1 MTTLRCALIFLLA
14 ASAAAQAIPGKF
26 YEYYTV
32 ARTGSTYTNLGA
44 GPSISEDRRV
54 AFQATASNG
63 TGLWLGTGATAATNF
78 NAGLTNP
85 SSDFYA
91 PSVQVN
97 RSGFVVSE
105 DRITSTTPATT
116 SIRLFNSAFA
126 DTFNY
131 SGRGGPG
138 RTYDA
143 VFANPAVNINGDVV
157 FTAFHPTPQKF
168 LVYVPNG
175 GSAVEVPISSG
186 NPKPMI
192 ADNGKVVIQ
201 VGGTGSQSNQ
211 QIRVY
216 PSGLGAPVIVAD
228 TSGNWLSLDNDPG
241 ISRDG
246 RMIAFQGN
254 INTVGATAIG
264 TTAGPG
270 IFVAIDENSNNT
282 FNRILRLTGGQVE
295 NVQADLAANKGN
307 KDGVCDPGEICVT
320 AAELGYDING
330 APITF
335 SSYGV
340 DARVGVANVDFGA
353 VGIDDD
359 TFVVSFIGTPTSA
372 SRPNPF
378 NTSIPLLFSASQ
390 GLWTIRVDVQHAL
403 SAVTTRVYH
412 PTTPI
417 PVVQVGDK
425 LGADI
430 VTGLGVYDPIANAG
444 YDESGAIRTMRRGD
458 HRVAFWASTNN
469 GQAIYRANHLD
480 SDQDGL
486 LDHWET
492 AGIDMNQDGFVDLS
506 LSAMGADP
514 FHRDLFLQVDAAL
527 GFKYQPQPG
536 VFSSDTPGVPS
547 YFENNFLNA
556 EALTGAL
563 YGATLD
569 GSAPAG
575 IPRGITPHVDAGPN
589 NDLLGFPLSIN
600 LAGAT
605 PRGGNAVQMPGAPG
619 TAPDLIYYGLSGS
632 INVPG
637 LNALS
642 FEDVKR
648 TYLGNFDKD
657 ARELAFH
664 YVVLAPF
671 QDFKPYV
678 TLGQGN
684 PASPF
689 VGAAAA
695 TQQNIGYLELSG
707 ALPGGIVSGDF
718 VMITTGPSAGFV
730 TQITGFATNTVTGNP
745 LIQLT
750 NSFATPP
757 NAGDSFVVFDGSTG
771 LAETQFAAQPDFN
784 SLPGNDV
791 IVSLH
796 AMPLAADGIHGSSC
810 DQWQTVMHE
819 LGHTLGLRH
828 GGIDHVTSATVKGTA
843 YKSMM
848 SYTWQMSCT
857 LPYQVVGYSQAGD
870 PTFDDFANLRMDM
883 SNVMFNVG
891 NSLGL
896 GLGSGSFGNYIHQN
910 PEPNY
915 SLHIA
920 HSGPLDVVNPAVQ
933 ITSPTA
939 GAGVSGSVTVMVTAT
954 DNQAID
960 HVTVRFDANGS
971 GVIDVGEAVT
981 AVAMGG
987 NVYKAVFP
995 ALTGAAGV
1003 RAIRAIAYD
1012 PTANFASTQV
1022 NVTIGGSGTA
1032 VPNVVGL
1039 TQAAATNAI
1048 TGAGLVL
1055 GTVSSAISNT
1065 VASGNVISESPA
1077 AGTSVSAGAA
1087 VNLVVSVGA
1096 TCTYVLSPVSQTI
1109 GAAGGAGGIAVSA
1122 PAGCAWTAV
1131 ASAPW
1136 VTITPPASGNG
1147 NGNVALAIALN
1158 SGLGRVAN
1166 VTIGGQVAS
1175 ITQTGTLAQYNVG
1188 FFQPSGPTW
1197 VLDSN
1202 GSGGYDAGDNVFAFA
1217 GQPGAIAVVG
1227 DWNGNGKTKVGYYL
1241 NGFWVLDY
1249 NGNGVY
1255 DGTGPG
1261 GDKFYAFGGS
1271 GAAYVPVVGDWNGDG
1286 RTKIGFYNNG
1296 SWALDTNGNG
1306 TFDGVGLGQDSFY
1319 GFGGNGVGEVPV
1331 LGDWNGDHRTKVGFF
1346 YQGKWALDY
1355 DGNGTFTLADKYYT
1369 TFPYAVGDKPVTG
1382 DWTGDGKTKIGIFRG
1397 GFWILDQNN
1406 NGTYDGVGPGQDK
1419 FYGFGGN
1426 TGEIPLVADWNG
1438 SGTSKI
1444 GLYINGFWVLDFNG
1458 NGSYDGTGPGGDR
1471 FIAFGGQSGNQ
1482 PIIGRW

>member
-1 MTTLRCALIFLLA
+1 MTTARCALLFA
-14 ASAAAQAIPGKF
+14 VAVSAAAQAIPGKF
-26 YEYYTV
+26 YEYYAV
-32 ARTGSTYTNLGA
+32 ARTGSTYTSLGA

-78 NAGLTNP
+78 NAGLVG
-85 SSDFYA
+85 SSDIYA
-91 PSVQVN
+91 PAVQVN
-97 RSGFVVSE
+97 RSGFVVSQ
-105 DRITSTTPATT
+105 DRITTTTPATT

-126 DTFNY
+126 DTFTY
-131 SGRGGPG
+131 TARGGPT

-143 VFANPAVNINGDVV
+143 VLANPAINVNGDAV
-157 FTAFHPTPQKF
+157 FTVLHPTPQKF
-168 LVYVPNG
+168 LVYVPSG

-186 NPKPMI
+186 SPKPMI

-201 VGGTGSQSNQ
+201 VGGTSAQSNQ

-216 PSGLGAPVIVAD
+216 PSGLGTPTVVAD
-228 TSGNWLSLDNDPG
+228 TSGHWLSLDNDPG

-254 INTVGATAIG
+254 IDAVGGNAIG
-264 TTAGPG
+264 TTGGPG
-270 IFVAIDENSNNT
+270 IFVAIDENSNNS
-282 FNRILRLTGGQVE
+282 FNRILRLTGGKVE
-295 NVQADLAANKGN
+295 NVPADRAASKGN
-307 KDGVCDPGEICVT
+307 FDGVCDPGEICVT
-320 AAELGYDING
+320 AAELGYDLNG
-330 APITF
+330 NPITF

-378 NTSIPLLFSASQ
+378 NSSIPLLFSASQ
-390 GLWTIRVDVQHAL
+390 GLWTIRVDVQRMLGGA
-403 SAVTTRVYH
+403 TTRVYH
-412 PTTPI
+412 PATPI
-417 PVVQVGDK
+417 PVMQVGDK
-425 LGADI
+425 VGADTI
-430 VTGLGVYDPIANAG
+430 TGLGVYDPIANAG
-444 YDESGAIRTMRRGD
+444 YDEGGAIRTMRRGD
-458 HRVAFWASTNN
+458 HRLAFWASTNN

-492 AGIDMNQDGFVDLS
+492 AGIDMDQDGVVDLN
-506 LSAMGADP
+506 LSAYGADA
-514 FHRDLFLQVDAAL
+514 FHRDLFLQVDGAL
-527 GFKYQPQPG
+527 GFQYQPQPG

-556 EALTGAL
+556 EVLTGAL

-569 GSAPAG
+569 GSAPAV
-575 IPRGITPHVDAGPN
+575 IPRGILTHVDAGPN

-600 LAGAT
+600 LGGVT
-605 PRGGNAVQMPGAPG
+605 PRGGNSVKMPGTTSTP
-619 TAPDLIYYGLSGS
+619 PDLIYYGLSGA
-632 INVPG
+632 INVTG
-637 LNALS
+637 LNALAL
-642 FEDVKR
+642 EDVKR
-648 TYLGNFDKD
+648 TYFGNFDKS

-671 QDFKPYV
+671 QDLKPNV
-678 TLGQGN
+678 TLGLGN

-689 VGAAAA
+689 VGTAAPGQ
-695 TQQNIGYLELSG
+695 TNNTSLEVAG
-707 ALPGGIVSGDF
+707 ALPGGLNAYDHLMV
-718 VMITTGPSAGFV
+718 TTGPSAGFA
-730 TQITGFATNTVTGNP
+730 TQITGFATNGVTGNR
-745 LIQLT
+745 LI
-750 NSFATPP
+750 NVNTPFTTLP

-771 LAETQFAAQPDFN
+771 LAETQFAFQPDFN

-791 IVSLH
+791 IVSLR
-796 AMPLAADGIHGSSC
+796 AMGMAADGILGSSC

-828 GGIDHVTSATVKGTA
+828 GGTDHVTSSTTKGTA
-843 YKSMM
+843 YKSIM
-848 SYTWQMSCT
+848 SYTWQLSCN
-857 LPYQVVGYSQAGD
+857 LPYQVVGYSRLGD
-870 PTFDDFANLRMDM
+870 TTFDDFANLRMDM
-883 SNVMFNVG
+883 SNVMFHLG
-891 NSLGL
+891 NSTGI
-896 GLGSGSFGNYIHQN
+896 GLGSGSFGDYIQQN

-933 ITSPTA
+933 VTSPTA

-960 HVTVRFDANGS
+960 HVTVSFDANGN
-971 GVIDVGEAVT
+971 GAIDAGEAVT
-981 AVAMGG
+981 ATALGG
-987 NVYKAVFP
+987 NVYRAVLP
-995 ALTGAAGV
+995 AVSGAAGT

-1012 PTANFASTQV
+1012 TTANFASAQV
-1022 NVTIGGSGTA
+1022 NVTIGGVGGVSA
-1032 VPNVVGL
+1032 PNVVGL
-1039 TQAAATNAI
+1039 TQAAATAAI
-1048 TGAGLVL
+1048 TGAGLAV
-1055 GTVSSAISNT
+1055 GTVTSAVSNT
-1065 VASGNVISESPA
+1065 VAAGHVISESPA
-1077 AGTSVSAGAA
+1077 AGTQVSAGAA
-1087 VNLVVSVGA
+1087 VNLVVSVGT
-1096 TCTYVLSPVSQTI
+1096 TCTYVLTPASQTF
-1109 GAAGGAGGIAVSA
+1109 ATAGGAGAIAVTA

-1136 VTITPPASGNG
+1136 VTVTSAASGNG

-1158 SGLGRVAN
+1158 AGLGRIASVA
-1166 VTIGGQVAS
+1166 VGGQTAS
-1175 ITQTGTLAQYNVG
+1175 ITQAGTLAPYNVG
-1188 FFQPSGPTW
+1188 FFQPGGPTW

-1202 GSGGYDAGDNVFAFA
+1202 GSGGYDAGDRVFAFA

-1227 DWNGNGKTKVGYYL
+1227 DWNGDGKTKAGYYL

-1249 NGNGVY
+1249 NGNGTY
-1255 DGTGPG
+1255 DGTGVG
-1261 GDKFYAFGGS
+1261 GDKFYGFGGA

-1306 TFDGVGLGQDSFY
+1306 TFDGVGPGQDSFY
-1319 GFGGNGVGEVPV
+1319 GFGGNGAGEVPV

-1346 YQGKWALDY
+1346 YQGKWAMDY
-1355 DGNGTFTLADKYYT
+1355 DGNGTFTVADKYYAS
-1369 TFPYAVGDKPVTG
+1369 FPYMAGDKPVTG

-1406 NGTYDGVGPGQDK
+1406 NGTYDGVGVGQDK

-1426 TGEIPLVADWNG
+1426 VGEVPLVADWNG

-1444 GLYINGFWVLDFNG
+1444 GLYINGFWVLDYNG
-1458 NGSYDGTGPGGDR
+1458 NGAYNGTGPGGDR

-1482 PIIGRW
+1482 PITGRW